1 MKLKLPLIAAFVAML
16 SLTACGG
23 GSENTQPA
31 VVVASPATLI
41 VTDIGAPGT
50 GAVASGTKLVQ
61 VHYTVWL
68 YSATAADNKGT
79 LIESSVNSAPLEFRL
94 GANKVIPG
102 FETGVTGMLVGGK
115 RNVKIPSNLAYGAAG
130 SGPIPPN
137 AGLVF
142 EISLLSAIN

>member
-23 GSENTQPA
+23 GSNNALPPVAVANPA
-31 VVVASPATLI
+31 ALLI
-41 VTDIGAPGT
+41 TEMTVGT

-68 YSATAADNKGT
+68 YSATATDHKGT
-79 LIESSVNSAPLEFRL
+79 QIESSVNSTPLEFRM

-102 FETGVTGMLVGGK
+102 FETGVTGMKVGGK
-115 RNVKIPSNLAYGAAG
+115 RNVHIPSNLAYGATG